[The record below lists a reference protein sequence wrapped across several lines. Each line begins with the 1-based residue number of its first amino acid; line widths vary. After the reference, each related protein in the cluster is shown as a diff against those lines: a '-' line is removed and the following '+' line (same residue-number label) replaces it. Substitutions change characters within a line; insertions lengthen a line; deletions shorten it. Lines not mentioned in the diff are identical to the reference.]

1 MSDDEL
7 KFSKS
12 LGWAPGPRPLRYAII
27 VDHGKVIYA
36 EKDVPK
42 SVEAS
47 SAEAVLSKL

>member
-12 LGWAPGPRPLRYAII
+12 IGWTTGPRPNRYAII
-27 VDHGKVIYA
+27 VDHGKVVYA

-42 SVEAS
+42 SIAAS
-47 SAEAVLSKL
+47 SAEAVLAKL